1 MTHTQ
6 TTYTNRI
13 ALRAGK
19 KGARPAEVGALASV
33 FEKSATELKQS
44 KLLKCKQTLQIAT
57 FNVRTLNRIG
67 QLPELIA
74 SAKEHKIDIICI
86 QEHRYTHTEDI
97 KYHETGNGWSLVT
110 VSAWKNSVNATV
122 GGVGLLIGPR
132 ALKTLNSIEKIQPR
146 MMAATFNGNPRA
158 TIISCYSP
166 TNVSEETELVT
177 FYDELSS
184 LVRSIPK
191 HNMLVIGGDMNA
203 QIGKNGNNKYSL
215 HNTSNRNGQHLTD
228 FMIEN
233 RLACL
238 TTNYQ
243 KRKGK
248 LWTYT
253 YANNTKAQIDYVLIN
268 EKWKNSAMNC
278 EAYSSFEG
286 VSTDH
291 RIVTA
296 KIRLSLRKNAKRTA
310 TTKHYDWALLNNRD
324 IRDKY
329 VLELRNRF
337 ETLQEKTEKSTPND
351 EYENFVNAHLEAA
364 AKCIPTKLKTKYR
377 VPWETLAVRD
387 KRALVK
393 TASKNYRKNPTNTNA
408 LKLKTAQY
416 QLAGIYIKEQ
426 TEYIQNQIDKIR
438 DSVEDRQSRIAWQ
451 TINEVSR
458 RKNTAKAKL
467 KAANQQERI
476 KLWKQHFEN
485 LLENPPKITHEPITR
500 IISKQLDIKLGP
512 FTQEELDS
520 VLRKIKNRKA
530 AGLYEIP
537 PEVWKTRQFDDI
549 LLRHCNAV
557 YNQNPIDIWMKGCIL
572 PFPKKGDLGLA
583 KNYRG
588 ITLTS
593 IAAKIYNALL
603 RNRIEPKIDN
613 ILRKNQNGFRRN
625 RSTTSQ
631 ILTIRR
637 ILEGVRAKNLQATL
651 IFVDFTKAFDSIH
664 RGKMEQILLAYGIPK
679 ETVAAITILYRNTK
693 VRVRSPDGDT
703 EYFDDLIRVKK
714 SFLFN

>member
-1 MTHTQ
+1 M
-6 TTYTNRI
+6 R
-13 ALRAGK
+13 
-19 KGARPAEVGALASV
+19 E
-33 FEKSATELKQS
+33 
-44 KLLKCKQTLQIAT
+44 
-57 FNVRTLNRIG
+57 
-67 QLPELIA
+67 
-74 SAKEHKIDIICI
+74 
-86 QEHRYTHTEDI
+86 
-97 KYHETGNGWSLVT
+97 
-110 VSAWKNSVNATV
+110 
-122 GGVGLLIGPR
+122 
-132 ALKTLNSIEKIQPR
+132 
-146 MMAATFNGNPRA
+146 
-158 TIISCYSP
+158 
-166 TNVSEETELVT
+166 
-177 FYDELSS
+177 
-184 LVRSIPK
+184 
-191 HNMLVIGGDMNA
+191 
-203 QIGKNGNNKYSL
+203 
-215 HNTSNRNGQHLTD
+215 
-228 FMIEN
+228 
-233 RLACL
+233 
-238 TTNYQ
+238 
-243 KRKGK
+243 
-248 LWTYT
+248 
-253 YANNTKAQIDYVLIN
+253 
-268 EKWKNSAMNC
+268 
-278 EAYSSFEG
+278 
-286 VSTDH
+286 
-291 RIVTA
+291 
-296 KIRLSLRKNAKRTA
+296 
-310 TTKHYDWALLNNRD
+310 
-324 IRDKY
+324 
-329 VLELRNRF
+329 
-337 ETLQEKTEKSTPND
+337 
-351 EYENFVNAHLEAA
+351 
-364 AKCIPTKLKTKYR
+364 
-377 VPWETLAVRD
+377 

-476 KLWKQHFEN
+476 KLWKPHFEN
-485 LLENPPKITHEPITR
+485 LLGNPPKITHEPITR
-500 IISKQLDIKLGP
+500 IISKKLDIKLGP

-520 VLRKIKNRKA
+520 VLRKIRNRKA
-530 AGLYEIP
+530 AGLDEIP

-557 YNQNPIDIWMKGCIL
+557 YNQNPIDRWMKGCIL

-613 ILRKNQNGFRRN
+613 ILRKNRNGFRRN

-637 ILEGVRAKNLQATL
+637 ILEGVRAKNLQVTL

-693 VRVRSPDGDT
+693 VKVRSPDGDT
-703 EYFDDLIRVKK
+703 EYFDIVAGVLQGDTLAPYLFIICLDYVLRISFDKIRENDFELTKK
-714 SFLFN
+714 RSRRYPAKTITDADYADDRAILANTPDKAETLLHSLERATAGIGLYVNAQKTLSMLMHKRLYVNAQKML